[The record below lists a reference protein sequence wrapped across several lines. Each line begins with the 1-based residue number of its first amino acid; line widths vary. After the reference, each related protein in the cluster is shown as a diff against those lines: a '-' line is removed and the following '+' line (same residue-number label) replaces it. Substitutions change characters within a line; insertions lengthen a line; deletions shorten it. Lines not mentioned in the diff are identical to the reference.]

1 MGCRAVRDDAG
12 DTPAPTGSLTAS
24 GGSEGR
30 IHLELDGGRI
40 PVEIRRRSQVES
52 VHSGRR
58 LTELHTLAV
67 TTDDAVHTWLSGVLP
82 QVTDTAVKA
91 VDEADEYAGRWSLS
105 WNAYGEV
112 GGEHRY
118 TLILKEC
125 EELNLDALLIDGVE
139 LHPYEYREEV
149 AGDRLAIWAKLV
161 GTEEEV
167 AMLRRLFRSRGALP
181 VVRKGIEE
189 QPREMRLG
197 LGEWTERDDRIEY
210 RLVLVELG
218 ADESAHPDLVRIRK
232 QNNRAAQGFYMNFA
246 EQLVKLMMAKGVLT
260 EAEVEEIREA
270 ASTDPVAVRNDF
282 WRVVPDIED
291 R

>member
-1 MGCRAVRDDAG
+1 MGCRAVRDNAADAPG
-12 DTPAPTGSLTAS
+12 SIGSLPGPDST
-24 GGSEGR
+24 EGR
-30 IHLELDGGRI
+30 IHLELEGGRV
-40 PVEIRRRSQVES
+40 PVQIRRRSRVES
-52 VHSGRR
+52 VHSGRP

-67 TTDDAVHTWLSGVLP
+67 TTDDEVHSWLSEVLP
-82 QVTDTAVKA
+82 RVGDTAVKA

-118 TLILKEC
+118 TLILQEC

-167 AMLRRLFRSRGALP
+167 AMLRRLFRNRGALP
-181 VVRKGIEE
+181 VVRRGIEE

-197 LGEWTERDDRIEY
+197 VGEWTEREDRIEY
-210 RLVLVELG
+210 RLVLIELG

-232 QNNRAAQGFYMNFA
+232 QNIRAAQGFYMNFA
-246 EQLVKLMMAKGVLT
+246 DQLVKLMVAKGVLT
-260 EAEVEEIREA
+260 ETEVEAIREA
-270 ASTDPVAVRNDF
+270 ASTEPVDVRNDF
-282 WRVVPDIED
+282 WRVVPDLEE